1 MRLKLCLSHNYLLG
15 NGKHK
20 ILKVGYH
27 LTINQMN
34 MKLFTINKM
43 THVVESMVLLMLYKY
58 REYLNRD
65 IFILPKDKSIDFFTN
80 TIDKAVNFFSKENE
94 V

>member
-1 MRLKLCLSHNYLLG
+1 MFEPQLPFRQWKAQNLKSRLSSYNKSNEHEVIYYKQCDS
-15 NGKHK
+15 
-20 ILKVGYH
+20 
-27 LTINQMN
+27 Q
-34 MKLFTINKM
+34 KM
-43 THVVESMVLLMLYKY
+43 THVIKIIVLLMLYKY

-65 IFILPKDKSIDFFTN
+65 RFILPKDKSIDFFTN

>member
-1 MRLKLCLSHNYLLG
+1 
-15 NGKHK
+15 
-20 ILKVGYH
+20 
-27 LTINQMN
+27 
-34 MKLFTINKM
+34 M
-43 THVVESMVLLMLYKY
+43 THVVESMVLLMLHKY

-65 IFILPKDKSIDFFTN
+65 RFILPKDKSIDFFTN